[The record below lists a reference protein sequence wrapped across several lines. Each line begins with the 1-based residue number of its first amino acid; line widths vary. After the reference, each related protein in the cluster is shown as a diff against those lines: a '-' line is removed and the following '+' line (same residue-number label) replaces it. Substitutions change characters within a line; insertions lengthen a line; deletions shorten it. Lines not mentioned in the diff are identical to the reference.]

1 MAEVK
6 PEAYPSL
13 YDRLGGIYPI
23 AAVVDDFIERIMAD
37 PILAANPVIDEAHE
51 RITSAGFKYY
61 VTEFVC
67 SVIGGPQQYTGRSMV
82 DSHAHLK
89 ITSKEWDAFVFDFE
103 QSLYKFSIPARERDE
118 LVALMGSL
126 EGEIVTPEEG

>member
-37 PILAANPVIDEAHE
+37 PILAANPLID
-51 RITSAGFKYY
+51 
-61 VTEFVC
+61 
-67 SVIGGPQQYTGRSMV
+67 
-82 DSHAHLK
+82 
-89 ITSKEWDAFVFDFE
+89 
-103 QSLYKFSIPARERDE
+103 
-118 LVALMGSL
+118 
-126 EGEIVTPEEG
+126 